1 MFPAEPHILHIVHRP
16 EGDWVLVS
24 RTEGVDRVL
33 KEAQPLFKAAER
45 DWPPAP
51 DEAGDPPAPEM

>member
-1 MFPAEPHILHIVHRP
+1 VHRP

-51 DEAGDPPAPEM
+51 EEAGDPPAPEM